1 METMIDEGHVG
12 MSVQNAFNI
21 EERDELMDH
30 IEKLTEENND
40 LLALNDKLSKRT
52 NESINL
58 LSQKTAEYKENM
70 SVKNEMEDSLS
81 ATKQRE
87 MNIDYKRIN

>member
-1 METMIDEGHVG
+1 MIDEGHVG